1 MLHILNALVDV
12 CKSESSTLGALSTKT
27 YYLHTFA
34 GPVRMIF
41 WGRLG
46 GCVRLVKRDRSLFA
60 FCMKRALTGRHLS
73 QN

>member
-1 MLHILNALVDV
+1 
-12 CKSESSTLGALSTKT
+12 
-27 YYLHTFA
+27 
-34 GPVRMIF
+34 MIF

-73 QN
+73 QKLSLDEWKQLKYA